1 MFSLTTD
8 AYSPLK
14 CQGRQGKAHVN
25 PLGPM
30 IHLRELERQ
39 AIQQL
44 RPFRPDGDRTAMDIL
59 RVVLKD
65 R

>member
-1 MFSLTTD
+1 VALSEARHD
-8 AYSPLK
+8 
-14 CQGRQGKAHVN
+14 VN

-44 RPFRPDGDRTAMDIL
+44 RPFRPDGDRTAMDML